1 MTQDYTSVIPQF
13 PLFQGLT
20 THGAQML
27 IDQGTIAHLPAGEI
41 IFVEGAEP
49 DSVLL
54 VLEGELEVFVT
65 RNKRDGV
72 LVTQPPGTIV
82 GELAVLCGIRRSASV
97 RAVEAS
103 TVLKW
108 SAEEFRRLLLRNTF
122 MSERIFRQ
130 ALSGLIEKEKSLLES
145 LTRW

>member
-1 MTQDYTSVIPQF
+1 MRQDFASLITQF

-20 THGAQML
+20 SDEAQVLIEHGS
-27 IDQGTIAHLPAGEI
+27 INHLDAGEI
-41 IFVEGAEP
+41 VFLEGAAA

-54 VLEGELEVFVT
+54 ILEGELEVFVT
-65 RNKRDGV
+65 RNKGNAV
-72 LVTQPPGTIV
+72 LATQEPGAIV
-82 GELAVLCGIRRSASV
+82 GELAVLCGTQRAASV
-97 RAVEAS
+97 RAVYAS

-108 SAEEFRRLLLRNTF
+108 QAENFRELLIRHTF

>member
-1 MTQDYTSVIPQF
+1 MNQDYANLIPKF
-13 PLFQGLT
+13 SLFEGLT
-20 THGAQML
+20 IQEAEML
-27 IDQGTIAHLPAGEI
+27 IEHGSINQLDAGEI
-41 IFVEGAEP
+41 VFLEGAAA

-65 RNKRDGV
+65 RNKGNAV
-72 LVTQPPGTIV
+72 LATQEPGAVV
-82 GELAVLCGIRRSASV
+82 GELAVLCGTQRAASV
-97 RAVEAS
+97 RAVYAS

-108 SAEEFRRLLLRNTF
+108 QAENFREMLIRHTF